1 MFNFEEKYSPPFCRQ
16 IYGLLHSRCLLNG
29 QIMNYVREDGAIDN
43 LVWLIGDQKMD
54 IWDLFVEHLVFD
66 GNQDKLKVF
75 W

>member
-1 MFNFEEKYSPPFCRQ
+1 
-16 IYGLLHSRCLLNG
+16 
-29 QIMNYVREDGAIDN
+29 MNYVREDGAIDN
-43 LVWLIGDQKMD
+43 LVWIIGDQKMD